1 MNNKQLLNAYQ
12 RGENIMALLKENNA
26 EYLNTEEM
34 IETAYDL
41 QAGSYVDAIRD
52 PKMYKKMTAYGD
64 NIAKEIVS
72 LTKPKSI
79 LEVGV
84 GEALS
89 RKAVVFEMLLRD
101 AIVGT
106 YIELV
111 LLVESLRIAH
121 GQVATEQIVL
131 ARTIGIGTLAEH
143 TTGGLIYFGVER
155 RVLGRQEVVGRAT
168 GVGDT

>member
-1 MNNKQLLNAYQ
+1 MVTIVVRIGGVARKTYEAHGVFTARGRAVELVLRGIAYK
-12 RGENIMALLKENNA
+12 I
-26 EYLNTEEM
+26 
-34 IETAYDL
+34 
-41 QAGSYVDAIRD
+41 
-52 PKMYKKMTAYGD
+52 
-64 NIAKEIVS
+64 
-72 LTKPKSI
+72 
-79 LEVGV
+79 EVGV

-121 GQVATEQIVL
+121 GQVATEQIVF
-131 ARTIGIGTLAEH
+131 ACAIGIRALAEH